1 MKKLM
6 IVALFTIVGCAH
18 NVEPPNTAHNISDRD
33 IEPNTAHNISDRN
46 IEGNRGD
53 IFDKAGAYGAD
64 GGRWVW
70 NKTTKAYEWFTS
82 DENMERYHNAW
93 NAAKKAVKSGYDYVH
108 NVYENCKRHP

>member
-18 NVEPPNTAHNISDRD
+18 NVEPPNTAHNIL
-33 IEPNTAHNISDRN
+33 DRN

-53 IFDKAGAYGAD
+53 IFDKAGAYTAY

-70 NKTTKAYEWFTS
+70 NKTTKAYEWFIS

-93 NAAKKAVKSGYDYVH
+93 NATKKTVKSGYDYVH
-108 NVYENCKRHP
+108 NVYENCKRNP